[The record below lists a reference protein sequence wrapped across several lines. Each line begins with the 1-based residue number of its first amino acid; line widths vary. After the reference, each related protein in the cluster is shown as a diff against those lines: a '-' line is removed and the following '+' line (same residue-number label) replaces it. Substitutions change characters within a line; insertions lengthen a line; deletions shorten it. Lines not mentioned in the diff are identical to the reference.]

1 MLHNW
6 PRDFFSSAL
15 TPAPGSPNGERCSRP
30 EPAGKSAQMSPVDSD
45 RRKRRREN
53 NKAAAAKCRKKK
65 KDRTEYLMQESEKL
79 ESVNVDLKAQI
90 KVLNQQKQQLS
101 HMLNQHRPTCIVRA
115 QNGRT
120 PDDESDPL
128 ARHFL
133 RGAFSEG
140 RHADSAEPCP
150 PGLALALDLDLDG
163 LRWSLST

>member
-6 PRDFFSSAL
+6 PCEIRSSAPLPGPL
-15 TPAPGSPNGERCSRP
+15 TKERSRADPG
-30 EPAGKSAQMSPVDSD
+30 GKSAQLSPAEAD

-90 KVLNQQKQQLS
+90 KSLNQQKQQLS

-128 ARHFL
+128 VRRLL
-133 RGAFSEG
+133 RSAVVSEG
-140 RHADSAEPCP
+140 DGSVSADAGE
-150 PGLALALDLDLDG
+150 PGLGLDRLC
-163 LRWSLST
+163 WSLSV